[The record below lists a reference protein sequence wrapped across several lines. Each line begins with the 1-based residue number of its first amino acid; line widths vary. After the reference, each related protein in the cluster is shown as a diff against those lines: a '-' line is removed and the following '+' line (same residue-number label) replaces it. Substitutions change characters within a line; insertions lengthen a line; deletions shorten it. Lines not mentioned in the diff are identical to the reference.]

1 MKTPEVASQT
11 IVKLTADPN
20 LEKISG
26 KYFSDCIEKDLM
38 EKAKDDETSEWLWKI
53 SEELTGLSYYQNVIR
68 ESTELNERRLS
79 IKSYV

>member
-26 KYFSDCIEKDLM
+26 KYFSDCIEKDLL

>member
-1 MKTPEVASQT
+1 MKSPEIASHT
-11 IVKLTADPN
+11 IVKLTADPD

-26 KYFSDCIEKDLM
+26 KYFSDCIEKELLG
-38 EKAKDDETSEWLWKI
+38 KAKDDEMSEWLWKV
-53 SEELTGLSYYQNVIR
+53 SEDLTGLGYYQNVIK

>member
-1 MKTPEVASQT
+1 MKSPEVASQT

-26 KYFSDCIEKDLM
+26 KYFSDCIEKELM

-53 SEELTGLSYYQNVIR
+53 SEELTGLGYYQNVIK
-68 ESTELNERRLS
+68 ETTELNERRLS